1 MNLSYVRSYLKE
13 KLERVTKEDIEK
25 LIEQIDAYIGTEK
38 KFEDIASIMRTIN
51 EYNLS
56 FLSQV
61 QEYEV
66 LRSQKRTEGNFK
78 RQLDK
83 VRGILCT
90 LSSLHTYLVL
100 TRSNITDSTY
110 NMKNVRT
117 YLTEIDDKKEHYKSE
132 KILWAGVLRSLTQE
146 LAYMSE
152 MRKMDLEDKIGYI
165 SGTKTN

>member
-38 KFEDIASIMRTIN
+38 KFEDIASIMRTVN
-51 EYNLS
+51 EYNIS
-56 FLSQV
+56 YMTQV
-61 QEYEV
+61 QEYEI
-66 LRSQKRTEGNFK
+66 LQNKKRTEGTF
-78 RQLDK
+78 RQQLDK

-110 NMKNVRT
+110 NMKNIRT

-132 KILWAGVLRSLTQE
+132 KILWAGILRSLTQE
-146 LAYMSE
+146 LAYAAE

-165 SGTKTN
+165 SGTKIN

>member
-100 TRSNITDSTY
+100 I
-110 NMKNVRT
+110 
-117 YLTEIDDKKEHYKSE
+117 
-132 KILWAGVLRSLTQE
+132 
-146 LAYMSE
+146 
-152 MRKMDLEDKIGYI
+152 
-165 SGTKTN
+165 

>member
-1 MNLSYVRSYLKE
+1 MNLAYVRNYLKDKME
-13 KLERVTKEDIEK
+13 QVTKEDLEK

-38 KFEDIASIMRTIN
+38 RFEDIASIMRTVN
-51 EYNLS
+51 EYNIS
-56 FLSQV
+56 YMTQV
-61 QEYEV
+61 QEYEI
-66 LRSQKRTEGNFK
+66 LQNKKRTESIF
-78 RQLDK
+78 RQQLDK

-110 NMKNVRT
+110 NMKNIRT

-132 KILWAGVLRSLTQE
+132 KILWAGILRSLTQE
-146 LAYMSE
+146 LAYAAE

-165 SGTKTN
+165 SGTKIN